1 MKKWILIL
9 GLITSFNANA
19 DDDEYC
25 TDGICTY
32 TCGKT
37 CTATLNLE
45 TGLFKVEGSGK
56 MIGPAYKVIDGKNVS
71 GMPWQPHMNDIQTV
85 EISEEIT
92 NIGSGFLWG
101 ANHVRQVTIPKNVTE
116 IGSWAFL
123 ATSITSI
130 DIPNKVEKIDSYA
143 FASTKISEIEI
154 PDSVKKIGN
163 WAFQATSLSE
173 VDIPDNVEY
182 IGYNIFYGSHVQK
195 VYCNNI
201 GGRCDKFFYGKAYDG
216 EAYHSGNLKEGVLQS
231 YYIDADRYV
240 LDGLRYKNYKDMKN
254 NIPVKRIYT
263 IDEANAVSGEVNSV
277 KIRYR

>member
-9 GLITSFNANA
+9 GMILSFNVWA

-32 TCGKT
+32 TCGEN

-56 MIGPAYKVIDGKNVS
+56 MIGPAYKVIDGHNVS
-71 GMPWQPHMNDIQTV
+71 GAPWQPHMKDIQTV
-85 EISEEIT
+85 EISEDIT
-92 NIGSGFLWG
+92 SIGNGFLWD
-101 ANHVRQVTIPKNVTE
+101 ANNVRQVTIPKNVTE
-116 IGSWAFL
+116 IGNWAFL
-123 ATSITSI
+123 STSITSI
-130 DIPNKVEKIDSYA
+130 DIPQKVEKIGTYA

-154 PDSVKKIGN
+154 PDSVKTIGN
-163 WAFQATSLSE
+163 YAFRSTPLSE

-182 IGYNIFYGSHVQK
+182 IGYNIFDKSGVQK

-201 GGRCDKFFYGKAYDG
+201 GGRCDSLFYGKT
-216 EAYHSGNLKEGVLQS
+216 EGNLPDGILKS
-231 YYIDADRYV
+231 YYIDGDRYV
-240 LDGLRYKNYKDMKN
+240 LDGLRYKSYENMKN
-254 NIPVKRIYT
+254 DIPVKRIYT